1 MADSYLHIVN
11 GLLAAKHLDVAP
23 LVLLILLFVALWV
36 VLYFQIRNGKRLKSE
51 LNLLKT
57 LTKHNVEYEFV
68 LEVMQLSIW
77 HYDVTT
83 GQLTFEH
90 DYREKG
96 NKYFTNVDGML
107 LVMLIRWVSRSPT
120 SSRVVRYRITKSIVS
135 GFPMIT
141 LCIGK
146 RVMPPW
152 PSVMPMVNP

>member
-68 LEVMQLSIW
+68 I
-77 HYDVTT
+77 
-83 GQLTFEH
+83 
-90 DYREKG
+90 
-96 NKYFTNVDGML
+96 
-107 LVMLIRWVSRSPT
+107 
-120 SSRVVRYRITKSIVS
+120 
-135 GFPMIT
+135 
-141 LCIGK
+141 
-146 RVMPPW
+146 
-152 PSVMPMVNP
+152 